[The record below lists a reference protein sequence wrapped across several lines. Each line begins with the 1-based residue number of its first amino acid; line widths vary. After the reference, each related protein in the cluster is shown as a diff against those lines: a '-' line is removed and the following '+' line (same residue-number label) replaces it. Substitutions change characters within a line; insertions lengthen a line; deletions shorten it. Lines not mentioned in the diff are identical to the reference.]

1 MTRRRHAAGAAGRAD
16 GAAGFTLLEVMIAV
30 AILSVSLMALSLT
43 VIRSLRASHHA
54 RLMTQATFLCRLK
67 FGEIEDEFVVDG
79 FKDDAGTVEKKGT
92 FDDPLFKTFSWSYTM
107 QKIEL
112 PNADQIQT
120 AATKLLQEKQKAG
133 ESAAADVGGP
143 RAGAAGA
150 SASSGGLSGSLGGV
164 LGPVKQMLEQGIRR
178 VTMRV
183 TWDEPGLP
191 EQKVEVVTFYTDM
204 RRIPLTP
211 QLGAPV
217 QPSTSGSTT
226 GTGST
231 ATGTGSTPTP
241 GTTTR

>member
-92 FDDPLFKTFSWSYTM
+92 FDDPLFKNFSWSYTM

-120 AATKLLQEKQKAG
+120 AATKLLQDKQKAG
-133 ESAAADVGGP
+133 ESAAAEAGGP
-143 RAGAAGA
+143 RASASGAAG
-150 SASSGGLSGSLGGV
+150 SSGGLSGSLGGV

-178 VTMRV
+178 VTLRV
-183 TWDEPGLP
+183 SWDEPGLP
-191 EQKVEVVTFYTDM
+191 DQKVEVVTFYTDM

-211 QLGAPV
+211 QLGAPT
-217 QPSTSGSTT
+217 QPSASGSTSTT

-231 ATGTGSTPTP
+231 PTTGSTK
-241 GTTTR
+241 R